1 MRSKWVV
8 VALVLTLIS
17 SSDAADEYTIDGT
30 FNGCTHGKL
39 YALVGG
45 GILECQEYNYFYE
58 YRPG

>member
-17 SSDAADEYTIDGT
+17 SSDAVEEYTIDGT

-45 GILECQEYNYFYE
+45 GILECQEYNYL
-58 YRPG
+58 